1 MLNVLTTLALLCSSM
16 AWAQSDDPSSRE
28 EVTTEDVKTFL
39 DPTVM
44 INSLD
49 YSFQADFLPSS
60 IKAYTNKF
68 GPFYAVNRWTGFW
81 ADIPIQHFTAP
92 DGEGRSGVGDI
103 QLGWGAVTHE
113 NLERRFTTS
122 VVSFEALAPSG
133 DTDKLTGFGT
143 WILAPGGALA
153 FNPTDVF
160 PIYVAGRFL
169 YSLESLGGKK
179 RDQEVAEQPDLRVRS
194 LERII
199 QTVHILPKGFFVS
212 AIPSFLFNLNQDFNV
227 FSLGVGAGRALS
239 KKFLISGGYVHRV
252 AGQETFKQAFTVQLG
267 FVFGE
272 RKDE

>member
-179 RDQEVAEQPDLRVRS
+179 RDL
-194 LERII
+194 
-199 QTVHILPKGFFVS
+199 
-212 AIPSFLFNLNQDFNV
+212 